1 MLSLPL
7 IPPQDDHSAWLRTSY
22 RPRADSPPPANPQIA
37 AQHPQQHRQNRQL
50 RDEEKRAQQARSP
63 LALLAADEAAIAQR
77 KAAIRNFGAYW
88 IRPPGVPKTLQAMT
102 EEEQERREQEEI
114 ERRERGML
122 DMQAQQQLAE
132 AQQQG
137 AQAMAEQE
145 DPEAPEERDLDD
157 EIPEAEITGDI
168 TGDITEDITGDIT
181 ADDTFNEDSMMEG
194 SMLEQQ
200 EHYAELEVAELTG
213 AAQEEEDLGIE
224 DDDLGMDAD
233 LDGDLDL
240 DDEVPEAGSYQ
251 HTDTEEEDSDSD
263 SSSSSEEEEEAS
275 EVQDSLVQQSAR
287 RSARVSAQRQQ
298 QQQLQFSAQTPA
310 MGSLQERMR
319 AQVGAADSLPR
330 SPGSVHLSSSILES
344 SFIGSSPMM
353 QRANQAGRGRGAA
366 RRGRRS

>member
-22 RPRADSPPPANPQIA
+22 HPRADSPPPANPQSA
-37 AQHPQQHRQNRQL
+37 AQQPQQHRQNRQL

-157 EIPEAEITGDI
+157 EIPEAEITGEI
-168 TGDITEDITGDIT
+168 TGDVTEDMTGDIT

-224 DDDLGMDAD
+224 DDDLGMNE
-233 LDGDLDL
+233 DLDL
-240 DDEVPEAGSYQ
+240 DDEVPDAGSYQ
-251 HTDTEEEDSDSD
+251 HTDTEAEDSDSD
-263 SSSSSEEEEEAS
+263 SSSSSEEEEIS
-275 EVQDSLVQQSAR
+275 EVQNSFAHQSAR

-298 QQQLQFSAQTPA
+298 QHRLQFSAQTPG

-330 SPGSVHLSSSILES
+330 SPGSAHLSSSILES

-366 RRGRRS
+366 ARRGRLS